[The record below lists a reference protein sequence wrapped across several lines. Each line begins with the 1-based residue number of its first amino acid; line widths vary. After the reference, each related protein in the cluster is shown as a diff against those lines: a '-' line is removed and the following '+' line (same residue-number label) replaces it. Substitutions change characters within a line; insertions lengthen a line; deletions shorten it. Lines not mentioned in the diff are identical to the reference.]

1 MKKYKVVTDNLDW
14 YHLPKGRI
22 VAITSPG
29 EFEGGI
35 NHFQQTIEEC
45 MLLHPDWFEEVQEKE
60 FTRADMVDPYHPH
73 RGHEFCGGLG
83 DNDLMVDIEI
93 TNTRER

>member
-22 VAITSPG
+22 VAVTSPG

-45 MLLHPDWFEEVQEKE
+45 MLLHPDWFEEVKE
-60 FTRADMVDPYHPH
+60 NVFTRNDMVDFAFHYFCQPH
-73 RGHEFCGGLG
+73 AGPRMYIYESLDEWIKFK
-83 DNDLMVDIEI
+83 NS
-93 TNTRER
+93 

>member
-22 VAITSPG
+22 VAVTSPG
-29 EFEGGI
+29 EFKGGI

-45 MLLHPDWFEEVQEKE
+45 MLLHPDWFEEIKEKE
-60 FTRADMVDPYHPH
+60 DSGR
-73 RGHEFCGGLG
+73 
-83 DNDLMVDIEI
+83 EI
-93 TNTRER
+93 VILRETIKSLTEQLNKPKEEPVVLPKKKWWK